1 MKWLV
6 NNSFDQTFSDPAPG
20 PLSACGPPGAKEAA
34 VFKNYFKVVLRNIS
48 RNKLYSFLNIAGLAI
63 GAACCILILLY
74 VQDELSYDRFH
85 ENADRIYRV
94 NSNFT
99 IKDRNM
105 KMATTAH
112 VQGPMLQS
120 EYPEVVNYVR
130 FSGYGSPRVLRF
142 DDKKFTEEK
151 FLWVDHT
158 VFDVFSF
165 RLIKGNPKEALVK
178 PDTVVITEAIA
189 AKYFGRENPIGKK
202 LRVHD
207 DTYYTVT
214 GVMAN
219 LPKNSYFQPDFMA
232 SFSTLKLKSSGN
244 VAGDLVSS
252 VNYCTY
258 LLVRKGT
265 DYKVLEKKFTGF
277 VDKYLAAV
285 LKSLGGAVK
294 FELQPLTA
302 IYLHSDREFELEPT
316 GDITYIYLF
325 SGIGLF
331 ILLLAV
337 LNFMN
342 LSTARSANRA
352 KEVGLR
358 KVVGASRPQLI
369 RQFLGESLFLTFFAL
384 VIALIL
390 VYILLPTFNSISG
403 KVLSTGYLSN
413 PYLLLGLL
421 GLFLF
426 AGLLG
431 GSYPAFFLSAF
442 RPVAVLQGKFKKGA
456 KGSALRIILVSLQF
470 TVSIVLIIG
479 ILIINKQLNF
489 VHNKKLGYDKDHVIA
504 LRVRNEETRKKIEV
518 IKSELLRHPDI
529 SHVSASSSLPL
540 GRNSFNAHHVGG
552 KPKDELIMLYTQN
565 VDENFFDTYKIE
577 MVRGRNFSKSYATDA
592 RESIII
598 NEAAAKK
605 LGWTDNALG
614 KELELFMSVDSLKK
628 YKIAGVVKDY
638 HFQSLHEK
646 IEPLVL
652 YNANPYGGD
661 FNRLSIRCKPGN
673 IRDTLAFVQAKWRE
687 FDSKYPFE
695 FVFLDDRY
703 ESLYRAEEQLAQLFG
718 YFTVLAIIIGC
729 LGLFGLSTFSA
740 EQRTKEIG
748 IRKVVGA
755 SIPGVV
761 VLLVREFT
769 KWVFL
774 AVLIAWPVGY
784 LLMNKWLNNFAYR
797 TTLGFDTLLL
807 SAFLAL
813 LIALLT
819 VAYQAV
825 KAALANPV
833 DSLRCE

>member
-1 MKWLV
+1 ML
-6 NNSFDQTFSDPAPG
+6 
-20 PLSACGPPGAKEAA
+20 
-34 VFKNYFKVVLRNIS
+34 KNYFKVVLRNIA
-48 RNKLYSFLNIAGLAI
+48 RNKLYSFLNITGLAI

-94 NSNFT
+94 NSDFT
-99 IKDRNM
+99 IKDRHM
-105 KMATTAH
+105 KTATTAH
-112 VQGPMLQS
+112 VQGPMLKD
-120 EYPEVVNYVR
+120 EYPEVINYVR
-130 FSGYGSPRVLRF
+130 FNGYGSPRVIRSG
-142 DDKKFTEEK
+142 DKKFTEEK
-151 FLWVDHT
+151 FLWVDHS

-165 RLIKGNPKEALVK
+165 KLLKGNPKEALVK
-178 PDTVVITEAIA
+178 PDTVVITEAMAI
-189 AKYFGRENPIGKK
+189 KYFGSENPVGKK
-202 LRVHD
+202 LRIHN

-214 GVMAN
+214 GVVEN
-219 LPKNSYFQPDFMA
+219 FPKNSYFQPDFMA
-232 SFSTLKLKSSGN
+232 SFSTLKLKPSGN
-244 VAGDLVSS
+244 VAGDLVS
-252 VNYCTY
+252 NMDYYTY
-258 LLVRKGT
+258 LLVREGT
-265 DYKVLEKKFTGF
+265 DRKNLEKKLAGF

-285 LKSLGGAVK
+285 LKALGGEAK
-294 FELQPLTA
+294 FVLQPLTGV
-302 IYLHSDREFELEPT
+302 YLHSDRKFELERT
-316 GDITYIYLF
+316 GDISYIYLF

-331 ILLLAV
+331 ILLLAI

-358 KVVGASRPQLI
+358 KVVGAGRLQLI
-369 RQFLGESLFLTFFAL
+369 RQFLGESLLLTFFAL
-384 VIALIL
+384 MVALIL

-403 KVLSTGYLSN
+403 KELSTGYFSN

-456 KGSALRIILVSLQF
+456 KGSILRIVLVSLQF
-470 TVSIVLIIG
+470 TVSIVLLIG
-479 ILIINKQLNF
+479 IFIINKQLNF

-504 LRVRNEETRKKIEV
+504 LRVRNEDTQKKIEV
-518 IKSELLRHPDI
+518 IKNELLRYPDI

-540 GRNSFNAHHVGG
+540 GRNSFTAHHVAG

-565 VDENFFDTYKIE
+565 IDEDFFETYKIE
-577 MVRGRNFSKSYATDA
+577 MVQGRNFSKNYATDSK
-592 RESIII
+592 ESIII

-605 LGWTDNALG
+605 LGWIDNALG
-614 KELELFMSVDSLKK
+614 KELELFMSMDSLKK
-628 YKIAGVVKDY
+628 YKIVGVVKDY

-652 YNANPYGGD
+652 YNAHPFGGN
-661 FNRLSIRCKPGN
+661 FYRLSIRCKPEN
-673 IRDTLAFVQAKWRE
+673 IQETLSFVQSKWRE

-695 FVFLDDRY
+695 YVFLDDRY
-703 ESLYRAEEQLAQLFG
+703 EALYRAEEQLAQLFG
-718 YFTVLAIIIGC
+718 YFTILAIIIGC

-755 SIPGVV
+755 TIPGVV
-761 VLLVREFT
+761 LLLVREFT
-769 KWVFL
+769 TWVFL

-784 LLMNKWLNNFAYR
+784 LIMNQWLKNFAYR
-797 TTLGFDTLLL
+797 TTMGIDTFLL

-813 LIALLT
+813 LIAVLT
-819 VAYQAV
+819 VTYQAV
-825 KAALANPV
+825 KTALANPV
-833 DSLRCE
+833 DALRCE